1 MLLVENTRDALFE
14 GFGAGRVG
22 VGCVGCGEDT
32 TAWEFIDMG
41 G

>member
-1 MLLVENTRDALFE
+1 VPLVENTRDALFE

-22 VGCVGCGEDT
+22 VGEDT

>member
-1 MLLVENTRDALFE
+1 MVENTRDALFE
-14 GFGAGRVG
+14 GFGAERVG
-22 VGCVGCGEDT
+22 VGCGEDT